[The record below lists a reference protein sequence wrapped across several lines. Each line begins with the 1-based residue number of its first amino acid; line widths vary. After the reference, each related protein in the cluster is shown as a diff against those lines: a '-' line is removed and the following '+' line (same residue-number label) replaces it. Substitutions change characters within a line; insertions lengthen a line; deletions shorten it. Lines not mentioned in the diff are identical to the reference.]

1 MALSGS
7 TDFNLTAEK
16 VIRRALVKLKKVGTD
31 APVVLRALQDTAME
45 ELNLV
50 LKQLSTVC
58 PIHLWKL
65 TELKV
70 VLVENRNRYEFG
82 ADADKVYR
90 RKARTHS
97 IASAISGAT
106 TIDVDGSTSDY
117 ATADT
122 SIDIHLSDGS
132 VHTTT
137 MSAVAS
143 TSGGATL
150 TLVTALDAAMDSGAQ
165 IETYVLETRVPLRI
179 TEAYRVEDPDG
190 TAPSVA
196 PITLFA
202 RKDLFELGNRRTDG
216 NVYAAYYERQLNSA
230 GSPVGFLHI
239 ASESDT
245 TDREL
250 RVFAQIPVD
259 DVDNITDNVDI
270 KPEHLNALVYML
282 ADQLLDSFEDI
293 DEMTL
298 LRIPARANALWQS
311 LIASDDE
318 QDASVFFAPDNYE
331 TRY

>member
-7 TDFNLTAEK
+7 TDFTLTAEK
-16 VIRRALVKLKKVGTD
+16 ITRRALAKLKKVGAD
-31 APVVLRALQDTAME
+31 APVVLRAMQDPALE

-70 VLVENRNRYEFG
+70 LLVKHRNRYEFG
-82 ADADKVYR
+82 ADADQVYR

-97 IASAISGAT
+97 IASAVSGAT
-106 TIDVDGSTSDY
+106 TINVDGSTSDY
-117 ATADT
+117 ATTDT
-122 SIDIHLSDGS
+122 SIDIHLSDGT

-137 MSAVAS
+137 ISNVAS
-143 TSGGATL
+143 VSGGATL
-150 TLVTALDAAMDSGAQ
+150 TLATALDADMDSGAQ
-165 IETYVLETRVPLRI
+165 IETYVLDTRVPLRI

-190 TAPSVA
+190 ITPSVS
-196 PITLFA
+196 PVTIMA
-202 RKDLFELGNRRTDG
+202 RKDMFELGARRVDG
-216 NVYAAYYERQLNSA
+216 NVYAVHYERQLNTA
-230 GSPVGFLHI
+230 GSPVGFLNIVH
-239 ASESDT
+239 ESDT

-250 RVFAQIPVD
+250 RLFAQMPVD

-270 KPEHLNALVYML
+270 KPEHLNALIYML
-282 ADQLLDSFEDI
+282 ADQLLDSF
-293 DEMTL
+293 DELDEVTL
-298 LRIPARANALWQS
+298 TRIPARANALWQA

-318 QDASVFFAPDNYE
+318 LDASVYFAPDNYE